1 MPALYT
7 GGTSGEHSGRISGA
21 GLPAGGP
28 QRQTKPPLARGPYAR
43 GVGTRLSNRAL
54 TPGPSPG
61 AGGDGRGGPASSAIL
76 SPVPVRTEQ
85 REGRMADL
93 EQLLISTSRT
103 FALAI
108 PLLPEP
114 TRLEVTLSYLL
125 FRVADTFE
133 DAASWPRS
141 LRVEALARFDELLA
155 NPGREEIEEV
165 SRRWAEEVPCEQ
177 LGYQELLAALPFVL
191 DSFFAL
197 SPEAV
202 AMIREHVLRT
212 SRGMAGF
219 VSRTDDHGELRLRDV
234 PDLQAYCYVVAGIVG
249 ELLTEL
255 FLLGRPHL
263 DAVALPLRER
273 SRGFGEGLQLVNI
286 LKDSAADATEGR
298 RYLPDGVDRVE
309 VMALARRDLQEAR
322 EYVLTLQSAGAER
335 GLVAFV
341 ALPVRLATATLDRIE
356 QAGPGSK
363 LTRPEVYAIVQGMNR
378 ALDQG
383 EPAVG

>member
-1 MPALYT
+1 
-7 GGTSGEHSGRISGA
+7 
-21 GLPAGGP
+21 
-28 QRQTKPPLARGPYAR
+28 
-43 GVGTRLSNRAL
+43 
-54 TPGPSPG
+54 
-61 AGGDGRGGPASSAIL
+61 
-76 SPVPVRTEQ
+76 
-85 REGRMADL
+85 MADL

-114 TRLEVTLSYLL
+114 TRREVTLSYLL

-133 DAASWPRS
+133 DAASWPRA
-141 LRVEALARFDELLA
+141 LRVEALGHFDGLLA
-155 NPGREEIEEV
+155 NPGREEIAAV

-177 LGYQELLAALPFVL
+177 AGYRELLADLPSVL
-191 DSFFAL
+191 DAFFAL

-202 AMIREHVLRT
+202 ELIREHVLRT

-219 VSRTDDHGELRLRDV
+219 VARTTDAGELRLRDV
-234 PDLQAYCYVVAGIVG
+234 TDLQDYCYVVAGIVG

-255 FLLGRPHL
+255 FLLGRLQLAP
-263 DAVALPLRER
+263 VASRLRER
-273 SRGFGEGLQLVNI
+273 SRAFGEGLQLVNI
-286 LKDSAADATEGR
+286 LKDSATDATQGR
-298 RYLPDGVDRVE
+298 RYLPDGAGRGE
-309 VMALARRDLQEAR
+309 VMALARRDLQAAGD
-322 EYVLTLQSAGAER
+322 YVLTLQGAGAER

-363 LTRPEVYAIVQGMNR
+363 LTRPEVYAIVQRMNR

-383 EPAVG
+383 EPAVA

>member
-1 MPALYT
+1 V
-7 GGTSGEHSGRISGA
+7 
-21 GLPAGGP
+21 
-28 QRQTKPPLARGPYAR
+28 PLK
-43 GVGTRLSNRAL
+43 
-54 TPGPSPG
+54 
-61 AGGDGRGGPASSAIL
+61 
-76 SPVPVRTEQ
+76 TEQ

-133 DAASWPRS
+133 DAASWPRA
-141 LRVEALARFDELLA
+141 LRVEALARFDELLE
-155 NPGREEIEEV
+155 NPGRAEIEEV

-177 LGYQELLAALPFVL
+177 PGYRELLAALPFVL

-202 AMIREHVLRT
+202 GMIREHVLRT

-219 VSRTDDHGELRLRDV
+219 VARTDDRGELRLRDL

-263 DAVALPLRER
+263 DAAALPLRER

-286 LKDSAADATEGR
+286 LKDSASDATEGR
-298 RYLPDGVDRVE
+298 RYLPDGVDRAE

-322 EYVLTLQSAGAER
+322 EYVLTLQGAGAER

-341 ALPVRLATATLDRIE
+341 ALPVRLAAATLDRIE

-378 ALDQG
+378 ALDRD
-383 EPAVG
+383 EPAVQ